1 MAASKQPPPENMLTC
16 LAELFQ
22 QARACLASPAPLAC
36 SPAMLD
42 ASAFVTCRTGCI
54 DAHVLH
60 SVHVLMP
67 PTPSPL
73 QVSSQK
79 KKCGGFV
86 SPRRFVTRV
95 KAENALFSSYMHQ
108 VGGLR
113 WAAGVGGWCGLVGAV
128 LCCVM
133 CV

>member
-1 MAASKQPPPENMLTC
+1 MSC
-16 LAELFQ
+16 CCRF
-22 QARACLASPAPLAC
+22 PL
-36 SPAMLD
+36 PL
-42 ASAFVTCRTGCI
+42 
-54 DAHVLH
+54 
-60 SVHVLMP
+60 
-67 PTPSPL
+67 L
-73 QVSSQK
+73 QVNSQK